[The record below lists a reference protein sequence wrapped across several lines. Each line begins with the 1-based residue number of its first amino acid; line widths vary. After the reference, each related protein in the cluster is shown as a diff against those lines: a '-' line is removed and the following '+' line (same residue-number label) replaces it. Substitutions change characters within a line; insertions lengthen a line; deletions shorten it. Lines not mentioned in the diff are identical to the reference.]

1 MDGFATRHLPLNF
14 FAFRGKPKKLYWKCY
29 TKRSLSLQTEGKAI
43 NAELGKK
50 HEHKTR
56 SIFTIHST
64 LCYRVVIALWVIV
77 GFVISRMGWHQF
89 AKKYASV
96 TRPLGRSFHCQI
108 VWFGSIFASYRNAV
122 RIVISDAGIYF
133 YPIIL
138 FRAFHPPFLVPWDKV
153 VGVIKRKRFFIV
165 SQELKIRDD
174 AGEIHIGMS
183 ESAVLELQ
191 RFKNI

>member
-1 MDGFATRHLPLNF
+1 MNG
-14 FAFRGKPKKLYWKCY
+14 Y
-29 TKRSLSLQTEGKAI
+29 
-43 NAELGKK
+43 
-50 HEHKTR
+50 
-56 SIFTIHST
+56 
-64 LCYRVVIALWVIV
+64 VIALWVIV

>member
-1 MDGFATRHLPLNF
+1 MNTKLDQYLLFIPL
-14 FAFRGKPKKLYWKCY
+14 Y
-29 TKRSLSLQTEGKAI
+29 
-43 NAELGKK
+43 
-50 HEHKTR
+50 
-56 SIFTIHST
+56 
-64 LCYRVVIALWVIV
+64 VIALWVIV

-165 SQELKIRDD
+165 SQDLKIRDD

-191 RFKNI
+191 RLAFHGKRKNLTVKCGAKRRTLPP